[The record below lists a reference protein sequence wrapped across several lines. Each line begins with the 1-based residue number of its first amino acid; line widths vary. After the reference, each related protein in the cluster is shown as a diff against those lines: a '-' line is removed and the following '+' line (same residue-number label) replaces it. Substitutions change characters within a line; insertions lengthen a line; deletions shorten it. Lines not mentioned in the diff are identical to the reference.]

1 MKTSPSK
8 LINLQNYSEISHF
21 CLTYR
26 SPVPKSL
33 QSEPECC
40 VIFSV
45 KDKGLLG
52 LNKFMGEVFLSF
64 QQIIRGDSA
73 VEMQDLEQIILPL
86 TKPSQ
91 KGKSNIK
98 CN

>member
-1 MKTSPSK
+1 
-8 LINLQNYSEISHF
+8 
-21 CLTYR
+21 
-26 SPVPKSL
+26 
-33 QSEPECC
+33 
-40 VIFSV
+40 
-45 KDKGLLG
+45 
-52 LNKFMGEVFLSF
+52 MGEVFLSF